1 MFGAHPRRTSGEDF
15 LAVIFYLLLMSL
27 LFLKGWSNGFFR
39 RLDCVY
45 GEHSNVHASFK
56 KKKKKKKA
64 LFFTYFTCIVHC
76 FSASINTA
84 GWFTFMHL
92 ADAFIQSDLQCI
104 QAIHVFFLSLWFP
117 GSVKALPQKYTM
129 GSDWLAGP
137 VCCDWLNHL

>member
-45 GEHSNVHASFK
+45 GEHSNMFMLRL
-56 KKKKKKKA
+56 KKKKKA
-64 LFFTYFTCIVHC
+64 FFFTYFTCIVHC

-92 ADAFIQSDLQCI
+92 ADTFIQSDLQCI
-104 QAIHVFFLSLWFP
+104 QAINVFFYHYDFLVLWRPSLRNTRW
-117 GSVKALPQKYTM
+117 ALI
-129 GSDWLAGP
+129 G
-137 VCCDWLNHL
+137 